1 MRKEVTTRY
10 VYTTEKLKEMIAA
23 DLGISVEELS
33 DLKIEYG
40 NGDNLGRQ
48 IQLVYVKKEVEE

>member
-10 VYTTEKLKEMIAA
+10 VYTTEKLKDMIAA

-33 DLKIEYG
+33 DLRIEYG
-40 NGDNLGRQ
+40 NGDNLGKQ
-48 IQLVYVKKEVEE
+48 IQLVYVKKEIEE